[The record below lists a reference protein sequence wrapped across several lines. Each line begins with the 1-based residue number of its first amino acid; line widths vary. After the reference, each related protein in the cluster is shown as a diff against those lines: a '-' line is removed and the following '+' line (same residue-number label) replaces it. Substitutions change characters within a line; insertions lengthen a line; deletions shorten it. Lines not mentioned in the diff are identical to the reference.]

1 MVSSNYMKQ
10 LGHIYCEAC
19 EMELE
24 NCQAQEIKE
33 GGGRAHPVSDSY
45 NKTSLLGYAQF
56 FEIWFTWAVL
66 DVFGRGD
73 YGGDSVH

>member
-1 MVSSNYMKQ
+1 MT
-10 LGHIYCEAC
+10 H
-19 EMELE
+19 
-24 NCQAQEIKE
+24 EIKE
-33 GGGRAHPVSDSY
+33 GGGQARPVSDSY

-73 YGGDSVH
+73 YGGDVVH